1 MGGTRTRLAAA
12 AEAIRDV
19 LRNPDI
25 RRLQTGWTLST
36 AADSALLVTVLIAA
50 YDAGGAAAVGLVG
63 LVRMLPATAVT
74 LFMPIPRTLSRER
87 LLVVINLIR
96 GVGALVTAVCLQMDG
111 PIAIVFAATALVG
124 ASGVLARPSQT
135 ELLPALARSP
145 DELIASNVAS
155 STGEGLGTL
164 VGPLSG
170 GLLVAIVGPG
180 LTCGAAAIAFVL
192 AAGVMTRIRVHR
204 ARTRPSSEE
213 ETARGLPIAEGLR
226 TLFERPSAGA
236 VIANFA
242 AQSLVRG
249 LLTTLI
255 VVVAIEVVAL
265 GEPGVAWLNAAI
277 GLGGLIGAVAALGL
291 AGSSRLGPA
300 FALALTGWGV
310 PIALMGALPVW
321 WFALLALTVVG
332 ISNAVEDITGF
343 TLLQRTLPNHLR
355 SAVFLIVE
363 GGAGLAI
370 AAGSALGPVLVHTF
384 GTLEALAITGAI
396 MPIAAVMT
404 WPLISRLDGQDV
416 VPERELVLL
425 RGVPMFALLPL
436 TTIERLASGM
446 VPVTVAVGDTVMRE
460 GDRGDRYF
468 IVGAGALDVTQAGQ
482 HLRTMGPGDG
492 VGEIALLRAVPRTA
506 TVTATTDGLLYSL
519 DCRSFLD
526 AVTGHPYSE
535 AEANRIATERLAP
548 DQPGGSA
555 PEA

>member
-1 MGGTRTRLAAA
+1 MGRTRTRLAAA
-12 AEAIRDV
+12 AEAIRHV

-74 LFMPIPRTLSRER
+74 LFMPIPKTLSRER
-87 LLVVINLIR
+87 LLVAINLIR
-96 GVGALVTAVCLQMDG
+96 GLGALVTAISLQADW

-164 VGPLSG
+164 AGPLVG
-170 GLLVAIVGPG
+170 GVLIATIGPG
-180 LTCGAAAIAFVL
+180 WTGGVTAVAFAMTAL
-192 AAGVMTRIRVHR
+192 VMSGIRVHGKR
-204 ARTRPSSEE
+204 SAAAPDEASAR
-213 ETARGLPIAEGLR
+213 LPIAEGLA
-226 TLFERPSAGA
+226 TLVSHPSAGA

-242 AQSLVRG
+242 AQSFVRG

-277 GLGGLIGAVAALGL
+277 GLGGLLGAVAALAL
-291 AGSSRLGPA
+291 AGSTRLAPV
-300 FALALTGWGV
+300 FALSLTGWGI
-310 PIALMGALPVW
+310 PIALIGAVPVW

-343 TLLQRTLPNHLR
+343 TLLQRTLPNRLR

-363 GGAGLAI
+363 GAAGLAI
-370 AAGSALGPVLVHTF
+370 AAGSALAPILVSAF

-404 WPLISRLDGQDV
+404 WPLVARLDGEDV
-416 VPERELVLL
+416 IPQRELGLL

-436 TTIERLASGM
+436 TTIERLASDLTP
-446 VPVTVAVGDTVMRE
+446 VPVNAGETIMRE
-460 GDRGDRYF
+460 GERGDRYF
-468 IVGAGALDVTQAGQ
+468 IVGAGALEVTQAGK

-492 VGEIALLRAVPRTA
+492 IGEIALLRAVPRTA
-506 TVTATTDGLLYSL
+506 TVTATTAGLLYAL
-519 DCRSFLD
+519 DSRTFLD
-526 AVTGHPYSE
+526 AITGHPHSE
-535 AEANRIATERLAP
+535 AEANRIASERLAP
-548 DQPGGSA
+548 DQPGDA
-555 PEA
+555 VPDA

>member
-1 MGGTRTRLAAA
+1 MGRIRTRLAAA
-12 AEAIRDV
+12 ADAIRHV
-19 LRNPDI
+19 LDNPDI
-25 RRLQTGWTLST
+25 RRLQVGWTVST
-36 AADSALLVTVLIAA
+36 AADSALLITVLIAA
-50 YDAGGAAAVGLVG
+50 YDAGGPAAVGLVG

-74 LFMPIPRTLSRER
+74 LLMPIPKTLSRER
-87 LLVVINLIR
+87 LLVAINVIR
-96 GVGALVTAVCLQMDG
+96 GVGALATAICLQVDG
-111 PIAIVFAATALVG
+111 PIAIVFGATALVG
-124 ASGVLARPSQT
+124 ASGVLARPSQA

-164 VGPLSG
+164 IGPLSG

-180 LTCGAAAIAFVL
+180 LTCGVAAVAFLVT
-192 AAGVMTRIRVHR
+192 AAVMRGIRVHR
-204 ARTRPSSEE
+204 GKSGRAGAAAP
-213 ETARGLPIAEGLR
+213 GLPLAEGLR
-226 TLFERPSAGA
+226 TLLARPSAGA

-255 VVVAIEVVAL
+255 VVVAIEVIAL

-277 GLGGLIGAVAALGL
+277 GLGGLVGAIAALGL
-291 AGSSRLGPA
+291 AGSTRLAPA

-310 PIALMGALPVW
+310 PIAMMGVLPLW

-363 GGAGLAI
+363 GAAGLAL
-370 AAGSALGPVLVHTF
+370 AAGSALGPVLVGNF

-396 MPIAAVMT
+396 MPIAAVLT
-404 WPLISRLDGQDV
+404 WPLIRRLDGQDV
-416 VPERELVLL
+416 VPARELALL

-436 TTIERLASGM
+436 TTIERLASDL
-446 VPVTVAVGDTVMRE
+446 VPVPVGAGDTVMRE
-460 GDRGDRYF
+460 GDHGDRYF
-468 IVGAGALDVTQAGQ
+468 IVGEGTLEVTQAGE

-506 TVTATTDGLLYSL
+506 TVTATTAGRLYAL
-519 DCRSFLD
+519 DLRTFLD
-526 AVTGHPYSE
+526 AVTGHPRSE

-548 DQPGGSA
+548 DHPGDAGPGA
-555 PEA
+555 

>member
-1 MGGTRTRLAAA
+1 MGRTRTRLAAA
-12 AEAIRDV
+12 AEAIRHV

-36 AADSALLVTVLIAA
+36 AADSALLITVLIAA
-50 YDAGGAAAVGLVG
+50 YDAGGAGAVGLVG
-63 LVRMLPATAVT
+63 AVRMLPATAVT
-74 LFMPIPRTLSRER
+74 LFMPIPKTLSRER
-87 LLVVINLIR
+87 LLVAINLIR
-96 GVGALVTAVCLQMDG
+96 GVGALVTAICLATDG

-164 VGPLSG
+164 IGPLTG
-170 GLLVAIVGPG
+170 GLLVTIVGPG
-180 LTCGAAAIAFVL
+180 LTCGVAAIAFVVS
-192 AAGVMTRIRVHR
+192 AVVMTGIRVHR
-204 ARTRPSSEE
+204 GKSRPAPEE
-213 ETARGLPIAEGLR
+213 ASPGIPIGEGLR
-226 TLFERPSAGA
+226 TLFSRPSAGA

-291 AGSSRLGPA
+291 AGSTRLAPV

-321 WFALLALTVVG
+321 WFALLALTIVG

-363 GGAGLAI
+363 GAAGLAV
-370 AAGSALGPVLVHTF
+370 AAGSALGPVLVQTF

-404 WPLISRLDGQDV
+404 WPLIIRLDGQDV
-416 VPERELVLL
+416 VPARELSLL

-436 TTIERLASGM
+436 TTIERLASDM
-446 VPVTVAVGDTVMRE
+446 VPVTVGAGDTVMLE

-468 IVGAGALDVTQAGQ
+468 IVGGGSLEVTQGGK
-482 HLRTMGPGDG
+482 HLRAMGPGDG

-519 DCRSFLD
+519 DSRTFLD
-526 AVTGHPYSE
+526 AVTGHPRSE

-548 DQPGGSA
+548 DRPGG
-555 PEA
+555 